1 MSQHKHFLS
10 STNLCLLIVDRG
22 LLVFQTLCLRQNL
35 ITKIENLE
43 HNVLL
48 TELDLYDNQ
57 ITKIENLDTLVDLE

>member
-1 MSQHKHFLS
+1 
-10 STNLCLLIVDRG
+10 
-22 LLVFQTLCLRQNL
+22 LCLRQNL